1 MAMEVFQTETH
12 YIFLRKE
19 RSLWW
24 NRYSSEFQLK
34 CGWDLSS
41 VDDIEC
47 IGVTH
52 GIVGTIALQ
61 GVLEPHLIVIKE
73 AVPVG
78 VLYAPHLVYKIKS
91 VAVLGPD
98 GADTLLLGCSKHN
111 TNQTVK
117 IAPAGSATAP
127 ECHPSPKSRLF
138 ESSALVNK
146 TWGAVKSAGSTIRN
160 TTEKAAAIATSQVK
174 STVSLVVK
182 DPVRIEKRVLD
193 ELHKIFDETDSFYY
207 SPNCDITNNLQ
218 RRGAPPDDRFYWN
231 RPMLTELLRVVGEPD
246 APDWVLPII
255 QGFVQ
260 VEQCVIG
267 NECFTL
273 ALVSRR
279 SRNRAGTRY
288 KRRGV
293 DEHGNCANY
302 VETEQV
308 LSLRQHQ
315 ISFTQVRGSVP
326 VYWSQPGYKY
336 RPPPRLDRDE
346 ADTQQAFER
355 HFDGELQIYQ
365 SICIINLVEQ
375 SGKEKIIGDAYANHV
390 LKYNSDR
397 LIYVTFDFH
406 EYCRGMRFENVSS
419 LIESL
424 APEAGAMGFHW
435 RDNNGPICNQKGV
448 FRVNCMDCLDRTNVV
463 QTAIGKAVLESQL
476 VKLGLAMPY
485 SQLPDALKA
494 PFMVLWANN
503 GDVISRQYAGTNAL
517 KGDYTRTGERKISGI
532 MKDGMNSANRYYI
545 QHFADTFRQ
554 SCIDLLQRQL
564 SATAGC
570 IPEDDV
576 RDAVVGIAITALKPA
591 GPVPLTYYN
600 YGQCATEHLLLEQV
614 FHSAS
619 YYLARFKDT
628 YRQAT
633 IDMMLGNNVSPES
646 VSALGGSQTAA
657 TDETDA
663 LEGAEHARLLVEDC
677 RRLLLGTA
685 QLPVGAWGLI
695 DADPST
701 GDPSE
706 TEVDTILILTDDCY
720 IVAEYDSHLDKIVR
734 FENVPLASITL
745 IELGLFQHSKMFQGP
760 APAHLCIRLNYAVD
774 GVDGYFHMFRSPNI
788 RFFNNVAVVIRK
800 TEEITESLTAIVD
813 LFRIALQNCGR
824 TEVAFQCG
832 GSLQRRKSR
841 TLLSVPAGIPRNLSE
856 SQLVQMGSKAFSNMA
871 GQFSK
876 IGQSLNASKIG
887 RGSKGASKKGEP
899 GTEQAIDAART
910 VGGNRR
916 EGSSG
921 SVGSF
926 GGGSSVTLAASS
938 GGGLRPSSAYAG
950 SKMERSSSESEEA
963 ESASMYEPDDLV
975 EQNPLYNENVFLPS
989 VGIVMGGGGGAS
1001 AGAAGPNDPE
1011 DVTSPSNVLVEK
1023 DSIAKMSSDLSTMSI
1038 SSVTDHINM
1047 PVGMLECAS
1056 PIRVSSP
1063 TPEIFVDGTA
1073 SGADGDAGGAAGGR
1087 TGRNMMSL
1095 NLQAPGGG
1103 GGGGVAGG
1111 SDNALRQLKKLT
1123 SPLSNIGKGLQTLG
1137 ANLDPRKIAVKSP
1150 VAPVRST
1157 SAAFAEIKQLEEK
1170 WEKAS
1175 CRTKLIAL

>member
-12 YIFLRKE
+12 YIFVRKE

-61 GVLEPHLIVIKE
+61 GVLDPHLIVIKE
-73 AVPVG
+73 VVPVG
-78 VLYAPHLVYKIKS
+78 VLYAPHLVYKIRS
-91 VAVLGPD
+91 IAVLGPD
-98 GADTLLLGCSKHN
+98 GADTVLLGCSKH
-111 TNQTVK
+111 TTSQTVK
-117 IAPAGSATAP
+117 VAPAGGTAAP
-127 ECHPSPKSRLF
+127 EGHPSPAKGRLF

-182 DPVRIEKRVLD
+182 ADPVRIEKRVLD

-231 RPMLTELLRVVGEPD
+231 RPMLAELLRVVSEQPGGE
-246 APDWVLPII
+246 DWVVPII

-346 ADTQQAFER
+346 PETQAAFER

-435 RDNNGPICNQKGV
+435 RDTNGPICNQKGV

-554 SCIDLLQRQL
+554 SCIDLLQGQL
-564 SATAGC
+564 APSAGH

-576 RDAVVGIAITALKPA
+576 RGAVVGIAATALKPA
-591 GPVPLTYYN
+591 GPLTYYN
-600 YGQCATEHLLLEQV
+600 YGQCASEHLLLEQV
-614 FHSAS
+614 VHSA
-619 YYLARFKDT
+619 
-628 YRQAT
+628 
-633 IDMMLGNNVSPES
+633 
-646 VSALGGSQTAA
+646 
-657 TDETDA
+657 
-663 LEGAEHARLLVEDC
+663 
-677 RRLLLGTA
+677 
-685 QLPVGAWGLI
+685 
-695 DADPST
+695 ST

-734 FENVPLASITL
+734 FENVPLASVTL

-760 APAHLCIRLNYAVD
+760 AAAHLCVRLNYAVD

-800 TEEITESLTAIVD
+800 PEEIAESLTAIVD

-887 RGSKGASKKGEP
+887 RAGGGSKGKPGKG
-899 GTEQAIDAART
+899 GADDAVAGGDGAAARS
-910 VGGNRR
+910 GGRR
-916 EGSSG
+916 DGSSG
-921 SVGSF
+921 SVSSF
-926 GGGSSVTLAASS
+926 GGSVGAGGST
-938 GGGLRPSSAYAG
+938 GGLRPGSASAG
-950 SKMERSSSESEEA
+950 GKMERSSSESEEGA
-963 ESASMYEPDDLV
+963 CMYEPEDELV

-989 VGIVMGGGGGAS
+989 VGIVMGGGGGGGGEQEGVGPAS
-1001 AGAAGPNDPE
+1001 
-1011 DVTSPSNVLVEK
+1011 SNVLEER

-1063 TPEIFVDGTA
+1063 APEIFVDGTA
-1073 SGADGDAGGAAGGR
+1073 SGGDGGGGGDGGPNR
-1087 TGRNMMSL
+1087 PGRNTMSL
-1095 NLQAPGGG
+1095 NLQAPAGGG
-1103 GGGGVAGG
+1103 GGGGGG

-1137 ANLDPRKIAVKSP
+1137 ANLDPRKITVKSP

>member
-12 YIFLRKE
+12 YIFVRKE

-61 GVLEPHLIVIKE
+61 GVLDPHLIVIKE
-73 AVPVG
+73 VVPVG
-78 VLYAPHLVYKIKS
+78 VLYAPHLVYKIRS
-91 VAVLGPD
+91 IAVLGPD
-98 GADTLLLGCSKHN
+98 GADTVLLGCSKH
-111 TNQTVK
+111 TTSQTVK
-117 IAPAGSATAP
+117 VAPAGGTAAP
-127 ECHPSPKSRLF
+127 EGHPSPAKGRLF

-182 DPVRIEKRVLD
+182 ADPVRIEKRVLD

-231 RPMLTELLRVVGEPD
+231 RPMLAELLRVVSEQPGGE
-246 APDWVLPII
+246 DWVVPII

-346 ADTQQAFER
+346 PETQAAFER

-435 RDNNGPICNQKGV
+435 RDTNGPICNQKGV

-532 MKDGMNSANRYYI
+532 MKDGMNSANRYY
-545 QHFADTFRQ
+545 
-554 SCIDLLQRQL
+554 
-564 SATAGC
+564 
-570 IPEDDV
+570 
-576 RDAVVGIAITALKPA
+576 
-591 GPVPLTYYN
+591 
-600 YGQCATEHLLLEQV
+600 
-614 FHSAS
+614 
-619 YYLARFKDT
+619 LARFKDT

-646 VSALGGSQTAA
+646 VSALGGTQTAA

-695 DADPST
+695 DADP
-701 GDPSE
+701 
-706 TEVDTILILTDDCY
+706 
-720 IVAEYDSHLDKIVR
+720 R
-734 FENVPLASITL
+734 
-745 IELGLFQHSKMFQGP
+745 
-760 APAHLCIRLNYAVD
+760 
-774 GVDGYFHMFRSPNI
+774 
-788 RFFNNVAVVIRK
+788 
-800 TEEITESLTAIVD
+800 
-813 LFRIALQNCGR
+813 
-824 TEVAFQCG
+824 
-832 GSLQRRKSR
+832 
-841 TLLSVPAGIPRNLSE
+841 
-856 SQLVQMGSKAFSNMA
+856 
-871 GQFSK
+871 
-876 IGQSLNASKIG
+876 
-887 RGSKGASKKGEP
+887 
-899 GTEQAIDAART
+899 
-910 VGGNRR
+910 
-916 EGSSG
+916 
-921 SVGSF
+921 
-926 GGGSSVTLAASS
+926 
-938 GGGLRPSSAYAG
+938 
-950 SKMERSSSESEEA
+950 
-963 ESASMYEPDDLV
+963 
-975 EQNPLYNENVFLPS
+975 
-989 VGIVMGGGGGAS
+989 
-1001 AGAAGPNDPE
+1001 
-1011 DVTSPSNVLVEK
+1011 
-1023 DSIAKMSSDLSTMSI
+1023 
-1038 SSVTDHINM
+1038 
-1047 PVGMLECAS
+1047 
-1056 PIRVSSP
+1056 
-1063 TPEIFVDGTA
+1063 
-1073 SGADGDAGGAAGGR
+1073 
-1087 TGRNMMSL
+1087 
-1095 NLQAPGGG
+1095 
-1103 GGGGVAGG
+1103 
-1111 SDNALRQLKKLT
+1111 
-1123 SPLSNIGKGLQTLG
+1123 
-1137 ANLDPRKIAVKSP
+1137 
-1150 VAPVRST
+1150 
-1157 SAAFAEIKQLEEK
+1157 
-1170 WEKAS
+1170 
-1175 CRTKLIAL
+1175 

>member
-1 MAMEVFQTETH
+1 MAMEVFQTESH
-12 YIFLRKE
+12 YIFLKKE

-24 NRYSSEFQLK
+24 NRYTSEFQVK

-73 AVPVG
+73 VVPVG

-91 VAVLGPD
+91 IAVLGPE
-98 GADTLLLGCSKHN
+98 GADVSLVSCSKHN
-111 TNQTVK
+111 TNHAVK
-117 IAPAGSATAP
+117 VAPVGGGGATGDAG
-127 ECHPSPKSRLF
+127 HPSPKSRLF

-146 TWGAVKSAGSTIRN
+146 TWGAVKSAGSSIRN

-174 STVSLVVK
+174 STVSMVVK
-182 DPVRIEKRVLD
+182 DPVRIEKRVID
-193 ELHKIFDETDSFYY
+193 ELHKIFDDMDSFYY
-207 SPNCDITNNLQ
+207 SHNCDITNNLQ

-231 RPMLTELLRVVGEPD
+231 RTMLTDLLRV
-246 APDWVLPII
+246 APDEQPNWVLPII

-346 ADTQQAFER
+346 TETQLAFER
-355 HFDGELQIYQ
+355 HFDGELSIYQ

-375 SGKEKIIGDAYANHV
+375 SGKEKVIGDAYANHV
-390 LKYNSDR
+390 LKYNSDK

-485 SQLPDALKA
+485 SQLPDQLKA

-532 MKDGMNSANRYYI
+532 MKDGMNSANRYY
-545 QHFADTFRQ
+545 
-554 SCIDLLQRQL
+554 
-564 SATAGC
+564 
-570 IPEDDV
+570 
-576 RDAVVGIAITALKPA
+576 
-591 GPVPLTYYN
+591 
-600 YGQCATEHLLLEQV
+600 
-614 FHSAS
+614 
-619 YYLARFKDT
+619 LARFKDT

-646 VSALGGSQTAA
+646 VSALGGSQTSA

-677 RRLLLGTA
+677 RRLLLGTT

-695 DADPST
+695 DADPGT

-734 FENVPLASITL
+734 FENVPLDSITL

-813 LFRIALQNCGR
+813 LFRIALQNRGR
-824 TEVAFQCG
+824 LDVHFQCG

-876 IGQSLNASKIG
+876 IGQTLNATKIG
-887 RGSKGASKKGEP
+887 RGGTGRGGKKGDE
-899 GTEQAIDAART
+899 DAPNASSKRD
-910 VGGNRR
+910 GRAA
-916 EGSSG
+916 SASG
-921 SVGSF
+921 SDGVAGTS
-926 GGGSSVTLAASS
+926 TS
-938 GGGLRPSSAYAG
+938 GGALLLRPESAYTG
-950 SKMERSSSESEEA
+950 GHSRSERSCSDSEEA
-963 ESASMYEPDDLV
+963 DGTSIYEPELDLV

-989 VGIVMGGGGGAS
+989 VGIVMGGTNNDADDGGTG
-1001 AGAAGPNDPE
+1001 G
-1011 DVTSPSNVLVEK
+1011 TNVLEER
-1023 DSIAKMSSDLSTMSI
+1023 DSIAKMSSDVSTMSI
-1038 SSVTDHINM
+1038 SSVTDNINM

-1063 TPEIFVDGTA
+1063 TPEIFID
-1073 SGADGDAGGAAGGR
+1073 GGAAGR
-1087 TGRNMMSL
+1087 QQVRNMSL
-1095 NLQAPGGG
+1095 NLQAPAGAQSAGAGQSGG
-1103 GGGGVAGG
+1103 
-1111 SDNALRQLKKLT
+1111 DTLRQLKKLT

-1137 ANLDPRKIAVKSP
+1137 ANLDPRKITVKSP
-1150 VAPVRST
+1150 VVPVRSASST
-1157 SAAFAEIKQLEEK
+1157 FDEIKQLEEK
-1170 WEKAS
+1170 WERS
-1175 CRTKLIAL
+1175 NCRTKLIAL